1 MSRGAVRSDG
11 YATDAASSTSSFSP
25 PSPEP
30 SPAQALTTK
39 YSTHATPHR
48 LQRRLPP
55 SSFSLLDCGEKSGD
69 SGFCDS
75 RAIVIWEGKHVT
87 QDVQKVVSLGERKR
101 GREICDGA
109 LERILHR
116 IGDGV
121 I

>member
-1 MSRGAVRSDG
+1 
-11 YATDAASSTSSFSP
+11 
-25 PSPEP
+25 
-30 SPAQALTTK
+30 
-39 YSTHATPHR
+39 
-48 LQRRLPP
+48 
-55 SSFSLLDCGEKSGD
+55 
-69 SGFCDS
+69 
-75 RAIVIWEGKHVT
+75 VIWEGKHVT